1 VDPALIYFG
10 MLGFCLV
17 VLVLGWIHKRPATRE
32 CPLCE
37 SRVELGKIRCQICG
51 YRFTT
56 ARY

>member
-1 VDPALIYFG
+1 
-10 MLGFCLV
+10 MLGFCLA
-17 VLVLGWIHKRPATRE
+17 VLVVGWIHKRPATRE

-37 SRVELGKIRCQICG
+37 SRVELGKIRCQVCG